1 MSQGLAHQQGRS
13 RIYPQS
19 IMITR
24 TQITQRLLMIPILYR
39 ELDKCLTNLGKHFR
53 TLQEV

>member
-1 MSQGLAHQQGRS
+1 VAQELARPQGRS
-13 RIYPQS
+13 RVNPQS
-19 IMITR
+19 YDYMHSN
-24 TQITQRLLMIPILYR
+24 TQRLLMIPILYR